1 MSNGLEAVFLNNR
14 TALLRFLS
22 ARGAAEASEDLLQ
35 ELWFRAVRTS
45 SEPIA
50 DPVAYLYRAAENLL
64 RDRHRRVA
72 AQRRGEGEWL
82 NFRLASSNQAAQSIS
97 GEDLMLARDQLRTI
111 ESMLAGLGERTNL
124 IFRRFRVDGLTQ
136 KQIADEVGISLS
148 AVEKHLQR
156 AYRALLGLEC
166 GDAG

>member
-14 TALLRFLS
+14 TALLRFLN
-22 ARGAAEASEDLLQ
+22 ARGGAEAAEDLLQ

-50 DPVAYLYRAAENLL
+50 DPVAYLFRAAENLL
-64 RDRHRRVA
+64 RDRHRRLA

-82 NFRLASSNQAAQSIS
+82 KFRLASSNQAVQSIS

-111 ESMLAGLGERTNL
+111 EATLAALGERTNL
-124 IFRRFRVDGLTQ
+124 IFRRFRIDGLTQ
-136 KQIADEVGISLS
+136 KQIADEMGISLS

-166 GDAG
+166 DDAG